1 MYIQVSYNTI
11 IIMIEALT
19 SNTEDAR
26 LEMFM
31 IILKID
37 IKSGNDNSCN
47 N

>member
-11 IIMIEALT
+11 IIIIEALT

-26 LEMFM
+26 LEMIM

-37 IKSGNDNSCN
+37 IKKR
-47 N
+47 